1 MMSTAPEN
9 PEVDD
14 ADDAERPPSAQENF
28 RVRLGRELVQKL
40 VEGGCPDDTAAIK
53 LVVSG
58 VLEHAVASRKAYH
71 CDYRD
76 LTNIQLE
83 LANRTAELSTLTL
96 ELGSLLTDIAG
107 VAEHRA
113 VLFFN
118 REAAARG
125 HRAYEGRGA

>member
-1 MMSTAPEN
+1 M
-9 PEVDD
+9 
-14 ADDAERPPSAQENF
+14 
-28 RVRLGRELVQKL
+28 RLPIV
-40 VEGGCPDDTAAIK
+40 
-53 LVVSG
+53 G
-58 VLEHAVASRKAYH
+58 VLEHAVASRQAYH

-96 ELGSLLTDIAG
+96 ELGSLLADIAG

-118 REAAARG
+118 RDAAGRG
-125 HRAYEGRGA
+125 HRAYEGRDA